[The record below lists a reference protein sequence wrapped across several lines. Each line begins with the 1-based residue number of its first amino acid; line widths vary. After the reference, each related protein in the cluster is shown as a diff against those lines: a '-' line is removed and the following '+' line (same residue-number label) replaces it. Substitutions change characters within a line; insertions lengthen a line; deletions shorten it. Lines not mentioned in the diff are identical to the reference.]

1 MTEDNKSED
10 ITPGAD
16 WKKATPEHLPKPTY
30 WPFFLAM
37 GLAFIFWGLLTT
49 WVILIAGV
57 LIFIVSLIGWIN
69 LLRHE

>member
-1 MTEDNKSED
+1 MTEDNKRD
-10 ITPGAD
+10 GITPEPD
-16 WKKATPEHLPKPTY
+16 WQKATPERLPKPTY

>member
-1 MTEDNKSED
+1 MTEDNKTD
-10 ITPGAD
+10 GITPEPD
-16 WKKATPEHLPKPTY
+16 WQEATPERLPKPTY

-49 WVILIAGV
+49 WVILVAGV
-57 LIFIVSLIGWIN
+57 LIFVVSLIGWIN